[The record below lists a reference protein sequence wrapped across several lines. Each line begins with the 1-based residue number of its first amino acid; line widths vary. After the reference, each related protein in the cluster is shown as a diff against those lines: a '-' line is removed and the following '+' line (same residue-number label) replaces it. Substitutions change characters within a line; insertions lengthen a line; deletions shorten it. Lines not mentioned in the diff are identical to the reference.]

1 MGEEIMGLTIIL
13 QIIILI
19 ISLVVQ
25 YFLIVLGT
33 KKAIETTIEETLKAI
48 LNEMRDRNKWEKK

>member
-1 MGEEIMGLTIIL
+1 MIIFLQLT
-13 QIIILI
+13 ILI

-33 KKAIETTIEETLKAI
+33 KKAIEDTIKETLKAI
-48 LNEMRDRNKWEKK
+48 LNEMRDRDKWEKK

>member
-1 MGEEIMGLTIIL
+1 MIIFL
-13 QIIILI
+13 QLLILI

-33 KKAIETTIEETLKAI
+33 KKAIEDTIKDTLKAI
-48 LNEMRDRNKWEKK
+48 LNEMRDHNKWDKK

>member
-1 MGEEIMGLTIIL
+1 MIIIL
-13 QIIILI
+13 QLIILI

-48 LNEMRDRNKWEKK
+48 LKEMRDRDKWEKK

>member
-1 MGEEIMGLTIIL
+1 MIVFL

-33 KKAIETTIEETLKAI
+33 KKAIEDTIKETLKAI
-48 LNEMRDRNKWEKK
+48 LNEMRNNNKWDKK

>member
-1 MGEEIMGLTIIL
+1 MIIIL

-33 KKAIETTIEETLKAI
+33 KKAIETTIKETLKAI
-48 LNEMRDRNKWEKK
+48 LNEMRDRNKW

>member
-1 MGEEIMGLTIIL
+1 MIIFL

-33 KKAIETTIEETLKAI
+33 KRAIETTIEETLKAI
-48 LNEMRDRNKWEKK
+48 LKEMRDRNKWEKK

>member
-1 MGEEIMGLTIIL
+1 MIIIL
-13 QIIILI
+13 QIIILV

>member
-1 MGEEIMGLTIIL
+1 MIVFL

-33 KKAIETTIEETLKAI
+33 KKAIEETIQETLKAI
-48 LNEMRDRNKWEKK
+48 LNEMRNNNKWDKK

>member
-1 MGEEIMGLTIIL
+1 MIVFL

-33 KKAIETTIEETLKAI
+33 KKAIEDTIQETLKAI
-48 LNEMRDRNKWEKK
+48 LNEMRNNNKWDKK

>member
-1 MGEEIMGLTIIL
+1 MGEEIMIIIL

-48 LNEMRDRNKWEKK
+48 LNEMRDRNKWDKK

>member
-1 MGEEIMGLTIIL
+1 MIIFL
-13 QIIILI
+13 QLIILI

-33 KKAIETTIEETLKAI
+33 KRAIETTIEETLKAI

>member
-1 MGEEIMGLTIIL
+1 MIVFL
-13 QIIILI
+13 QIVILI

-33 KKAIETTIEETLKAI
+33 KKAIEDTIEETLKAI
-48 LNEMRDRNKWEKK
+48 LNEMRNNNKWDKK

>member
-1 MGEEIMGLTIIL
+1 MGLTLFL

>member
-1 MGEEIMGLTIIL
+1 MIIFL

-33 KKAIETTIEETLKAI
+33 KKAIETTIEETIKLILK
-48 LNEMRDRNKWEKK
+48 EMRDRDKWEKK

>member
-1 MGEEIMGLTIIL
+1 MIIFL
-13 QIIILI
+13 QLIILI

-33 KKAIETTIEETLKAI
+33 KKAIETTIKETLKAI
-48 LNEMRDRNKWEKK
+48 LNEMRDRNK

>member
-1 MGEEIMGLTIIL
+1 MIIIL

-48 LNEMRDRNKWEKK
+48 LNEMRYYNK

>member
-1 MGEEIMGLTIIL
+1 MIVFL
-13 QIIILI
+13 QIVILI

-33 KKAIETTIEETLKAI
+33 KKAIEDTIKETLKAI
-48 LNEMRDRNKWEKK
+48 LNEMRNNNKWDKK

>member
-1 MGEEIMGLTIIL
+1 MIIIL
-13 QIIILI
+13 QLIILI

>member
-1 MGEEIMGLTIIL
+1 MIIIL
-13 QIIILI
+13 QLIILI

-48 LNEMRDRNKWEKK
+48 LNEMRDRDKWEKK

>member
-1 MGEEIMGLTIIL
+1 MIIIL
-13 QIIILI
+13 QLIILI

-48 LNEMRDRNKWEKK
+48 LNEMRDHNKWEKK

>member
-1 MGEEIMGLTIIL
+1 MIIFFQIM
-13 QIIILI
+13 ILI

-33 KKAIETTIEETLKAI
+33 KKAIETTIKETLEAI
-48 LNEMRDRNKWEKK
+48 LKEMRDRDKWEKK

>member
-1 MGEEIMGLTIIL
+1 MIVFL
-13 QIIILI
+13 QIVILI

-25 YFLIVLGT
+25 YFLIVWGT
-33 KKAIETTIEETLKAI
+33 KKAIEDTIKDTLKAI

>member
-1 MGEEIMGLTIIL
+1 MIIIL

-33 KKAIETTIEETLKAI
+33 KKAIETTIEETLKAM

>member
-1 MGEEIMGLTIIL
+1 MIIIL

-48 LNEMRDRNKWEKK
+48 LNEMRNHNKWDKK

>member
-1 MGEEIMGLTIIL
+1 MIIIL

-33 KKAIETTIEETLKAI
+33 KKAIETTIEETLRAI
-48 LNEMRDRNKWEKK
+48 LNEMRDRNK

>member
-1 MGEEIMGLTIIL
+1 MIIIL
-13 QIIILI
+13 QIIILV

-33 KKAIETTIEETLKAI
+33 KKAIETTIEDTLKAI

>member
-1 MGEEIMGLTIIL
+1 MGLTIFL
-13 QIIILI
+13 QLIILI

-33 KKAIETTIEETLKAI
+33 QKAIEKTIEETLKAI

>member
-1 MGEEIMGLTIIL
+1 MGLTIFF
-13 QIIILI
+13 QIMILI

-33 KKAIETTIEETLKAI
+33 QKAIEKTIEETLKAI
-48 LNEMRDRNKWEKK
+48 LREMRDRDKWEKK

>member
-1 MGEEIMGLTIIL
+1 MIIFL

-33 KKAIETTIEETLKAI
+33 KRAIETTIEETLKAI
-48 LNEMRDRNKWEKK
+48 LQEMRDRNK

>member
-1 MGEEIMGLTIIL
+1 MIIFFQIM
-13 QIIILI
+13 ILI

-33 KKAIETTIEETLKAI
+33 KKAIEDTIKDTLKAI
-48 LNEMRDRNKWEKK
+48 LNEMRDHNKWEKK

>member
-1 MGEEIMGLTIIL
+1 MIIIL

-48 LNEMRDRNKWEKK
+48 LNEMRYYNKWDKK

>member
-1 MGEEIMGLTIIL
+1 MIIFL

-33 KKAIETTIEETLKAI
+33 KRAIEDTIKDTLKAI
-48 LNEMRDRNKWEKK
+48 LNEMRDRNKWDKK

>member
-1 MGEEIMGLTIIL
+1 MGEEIMIIIL

-48 LNEMRDRNKWEKK
+48 LNEMRNRNK

>member
-1 MGEEIMGLTIIL
+1 MIIIL

-48 LNEMRDRNKWEKK
+48 LNEMRDHNKWDKK

>member
-1 MGEEIMGLTIIL
+1 MGLTIFL
-13 QIIILI
+13 QLLILI
-19 ISLVVQ
+19 ISLIVQ

-48 LNEMRDRNKWEKK
+48 LKEMRDRDKWEKK

>member
-1 MGEEIMGLTIIL
+1 MIIIL

-48 LNEMRDRNKWEKK
+48 LNEMRDRDKWEKK